1 MLDLQK
7 MLRDAVAELDRE
19 EEGNRRRQ
27 ATMETAAARTFLT
40 HLDPES
46 QEGMWFE
53 AMAEKFS
60 SRLEAAVVY
69 LRDVKR

>member
-19 EEGNRRRQ
+19 TLQDQRQ
-27 ATMETAAARTFLT
+27 AARAFLKD
-40 HLDPES
+40 LDPHS
-46 QEGMWFE
+46 QEGMWFD
-53 AMAEKFS
+53 AMAERFP
-60 SRLEAAVVY
+60 SRLEAAVAY

>member
-7 MLRDAVAELDRE
+7 MLRNAIAELDRE
-19 EEGNRRRQ
+19 TEQEQRQ
-27 ATMETAAARTFLT
+27 SARTFLKN
-40 HLDPES
+40 LDPNS

-53 AMAEKFS
+53 ALAEKFP
-60 SRLEAAVVY
+60 SRLDAAVAY

>member
-19 EEGNRRRQ
+19 TELDQRQ
-27 ATMETAAARTFLT
+27 AARAFLRN
-40 HLDPES
+40 LDPGS

-53 AMAEKFS
+53 ALAERFP
-60 SRLEAAVVY
+60 SRLEAAVAY

>member
-19 EEGNRRRQ
+19 TELDQRQ
-27 ATMETAAARTFLT
+27 AARAFLKS
-40 HLDPES
+40 LDPSS

-53 AMAEKFS
+53 ALAERFP

>member
-19 EEGNRRRQ
+19 
-27 ATMETAAARTFLT
+27 TAVEQRDTAKAFLRN
-40 HLDPES
+40 LDSNS

-53 AMAEKFS
+53 AIAERFPT
-60 SRLEAAVVY
+60 RLDAAIAY

>member
-7 MLRDAVAELDRE
+7 MLRDAIAELDRE
-19 EEGNRRRQ
+19 SEPDRRR
-27 ATMETAAARTFLT
+27 AARAFLRD
-40 HLDPES
+40 LDPGS

-53 AMAEKFS
+53 AVAERFP
-60 SRLEAAVVY
+60 SRLDAALAY